1 MVHSFKN
8 YLLRFC
14 FIMGLA
20 LIALVSNGQLP
31 VDINQLSDQQLIQYV
46 QQANLAGL
54 SEADLVAKA
63 RAKGLSDDQIAAL
76 KQRIQSLNLGAA
88 GAGGNSSSANTNSKR
103 NRITT
108 YGPGYRDS
116 AVGLQIFGADLFSQ
130 DNLTFEPNLNIPT
143 PANYVLGAGDELVI
157 DIYGYSESNKKLQV
171 TPDGYIRYPNLGP
184 LKVMGLTIEEA
195 TKKIKGALLKIY
207 PGIAAGNTSVQVTLG
222 QIRSI
227 KVTMVGEIARPGT
240 YSLPSLATIAN
251 ALYVSGGPSPIGSLR
266 HISLMRNGKQITDF
280 DFYDFLLKGDLSKN
294 ALLQDGDVI
303 SVAPYQLRV
312 AVKGAIKKPA
322 IYELGAADNLSTV
335 LQYSG
340 GFADIAYKARVRIQ
354 RFGTA
359 NREMLTIPTAQF
371 QQFKLV
377 SGDTILVDSIA
388 NLYANRVMVSGAV
401 YHPGI
406 YGLNDM
412 PTLQQLVKAVQPRE
426 DAYTTRAVIR
436 RLNKDYQP
444 SLLNFNVQDV
454 LNGKYNTPLQREDS
468 VHIYAIPDVREKY
481 QVTIT
486 GEVNQPTQYPF
497 ADNMKVEDLILM
509 AGGLKDGA
517 SLKQIEVSRRIRTTT
532 NPADSNAY
540 AIIKEINLTDD
551 NLASDTANN
560 ISLQPF
566 DIVSVRRSPLYKDQ
580 ITVDVQGEVLYP
592 GQYTVSANSER
603 LSDVIKRAGGLKDD
617 AYPAGAILIR
627 NTYQQQTA
635 ADSTLINNKLNTLEA
650 QSGNALTTTDATTGA
665 ALSTDSSK
673 KSRLEAS
680 ITEAKKQ
687 VGIRL
692 NEALA
697 NHGSVYNLLLEE
709 GDVIKVPKQLQTV
722 QSFGGV
728 YVSQK
733 VVYTRGLTFRKVI
746 DHSGGYQQNASRKR
760 SYVIYPNGEIRSTK
774 HFLFFK
780 IYPAIKPGTEVY
792 VPIRKR
798 TPANEIANTG
808 AAFASI
814 AGLIVSLVYL
824 IKRP

>member
-1 MVHSFKN
+1 MVHSYKTF
-8 YLLRFC
+8 LLRFC
-14 FIMGLA
+14 LMMGFA
-20 LIALVSNGQLP
+20 LLTLLSRAQLP
-31 VDINQLSDQQLIQYV
+31 VDINQLTDQQLIQYV
-46 QQANLAGL
+46 QQANLSGL

-63 RAKGLSDDQIAAL
+63 RAKGLSDDQIATL
-76 KQRIQSLNLGAA
+76 KQRIQALNLGATT
-88 GAGGNSSSANTNSKR
+88 GSGNSSGNISSKR
-103 NRITT
+103 NRIPPT
-108 YGPGYRDS
+108 GPGYRDS
-116 AVGLQIFGADLFSQ
+116 AMGLQIFGADLFSQ

-157 DIYGYSESNKKLQV
+157 DIYGYSENTKKLQV

-227 KVTMVGEIARPGT
+227 KVTMIGEIARPGT

-251 ALYVSGGPSPIGSLR
+251 ALYVSGGPNKIGSLR
-266 HISLMRNGKQITDF
+266 HISLMRNGKQVTAF

-312 AVKGAIKKPA
+312 AIKGAIKKPA

-359 NREMLTIPTAQF
+359 NREMLTIPANQF

-388 NLYANRVMVSGAV
+388 NLYANRVLVSGAV
-401 YHPGI
+401 YHPGT

-426 DAYTTRAVIR
+426 DAYVTRAVIR
-436 RLNKDYQP
+436 RLDKDYQP
-444 SLLNFNVQDV
+444 LLLNFNVKDV
-454 LNGKYNTPLQREDS
+454 MDGKYNIPLQREDS
-468 VHIYAIPDVREKY
+468 IHIYAIPDVREKY
-481 QVTIT
+481 RVTIT
-486 GEVNQPTQYPF
+486 GEVNKPTQYPF
-497 ADNMKVEDLILM
+497 AENMKVEDLILM

-517 SLKQIEVSRRIRTTT
+517 SLKQIEVSRRIRSAT

-551 NLASDTANN
+551 NLANDTANN

-580 ITVDVQGEVLYP
+580 ITVEVQGEVLYP
-592 GQYTVSANSER
+592 GQYTVSANTER
-603 LSDVIKRAGGLKDD
+603 LSDVIKRAGGLKED
-617 AYPAGAILIR
+617 AYPSGAILIR

-635 ADSTLINNKLNTLEA
+635 ADSTLINNKLNALEA
-650 QSGNALTTTDATTGA
+650 QSGNALNTTDANGA
-665 ALSTDSSK
+665 ALLTDSTQ
-673 KSRLEAS
+673 KSQLEAS

-692 NEALA
+692 GEAL
-697 NHGSVYNLLLEE
+697 NNPGSVYNLLLEE

-733 VVYTRGLTFRKVI
+733 VVYTKGLTFKKVI
-746 DHSGGYQQNASRKR
+746 DQSGGYQQNASRKR
-760 SYVIYPNGEIRSTK
+760 SYVIYPNGEIRSTR

-780 IYPAIKPGTEVY
+780 TYPRIKPGSEVY

-798 TPANEIANTG
+798 TSANEIASTG

-824 IKRP
+824 IKK

>member
-1 MVHSFKN
+1 MVHSYKQYFFRVC
-8 YLLRFC
+8 LLLGF
-14 FIMGLA
+14 A
-20 LIALVSNGQLP
+20 LLSFYTQAQLP

-54 SEADLVAKA
+54 TQDQLIAKA
-63 RAKGLSDDQIAAL
+63 REKGLSDAQIAAL
-76 KQRIQSLNLGAA
+76 QQRIQALNLGVSTG
-88 GAGGNSSSANTNSKR
+88 GASTNTTGTNSKR
-103 NRITT
+103 NSIPT

-116 AVGLQIFGADLFSQ
+116 IKGLQVFGTDLFSQ

-157 DIYGYSESNKKLQV
+157 DIYGYSENTKKLQV
-171 TPDGYIRYPNLGP
+171 TPDGYIRYPNIGP

-207 PGIAAGNTSVQVTLG
+207 PGIAAGNTSVQVSLG

-266 HISLMRNGKQITDF
+266 HISLMRNGKQVTAF

-312 AVKGAIKKPA
+312 AIKGAIKKPA
-322 IYELGAADNLSTV
+322 IYELGANDNLATV
-335 LQYSG
+335 MQYSG

-359 NREMLTIPTAQF
+359 NREMLTIPAAQF

-401 YHPGI
+401 YHPGT

-426 DAYTTRAVIR
+426 DAYLTRAVIR
-436 RLNKDYQP
+436 RLDKDYQP

-454 LNGKYNTPLQREDS
+454 MDGQYNIPLQREDS
-468 VHIYAIPDVREKY
+468 IHIYAIQEVREKY
-481 QVTIT
+481 RVTIT
-486 GEVNQPTQYPF
+486 GEVNKPTQYPF
-497 ADNMKVEDLILM
+497 AENMKVEDLILM

-517 SLKQIEVSRRIRTTT
+517 SLKQIEVSRRIRNNL

-551 NLASDTANN
+551 NLANDTANN
-560 ISLQPF
+560 IILQPF
-566 DIVSVRRSPLYKDQ
+566 DIVSVRRSPLYKNQ

-592 GQYTVSANSER
+592 GQYTVSANTER
-603 LSDVIKRAGGLKDD
+603 LSDVIKRAGGLKED

-635 ADSTLINNKLNTLEA
+635 ADSTLINNKINALEA

-665 ALSTDSSK
+665 ALAADTTKRSL
-673 KSRLEAS
+673 LEAS
-680 ITEAKKQ
+680 ITEEKKQ

-697 NHGSVYNLLLEE
+697 NHNSVYNLLLEE

-733 VVYTRGLTFRKVI
+733 VVYHKGLTFRKVI
-746 DHSGGYQQNASRKR
+746 DQSGGFQQYASRKR

-780 IYPAIKPGTEVY
+780 TYPPIKPGAEVY

-798 TPANEIANTG
+798 TPANEIASTG

-824 IKRP
+824 IKK